1 MCVCPLEES
10 HTWTK
15 RRKPSWESKQKR
27 GGTSTPM
34 ASGPRPSSP
43 HPLPKAQLMFQR
55 STESSSTGL
64 CRCWDTLSWV
74 LLLLVLVLWP
84 WLLVSPLARRS
95 RASSAARRKL
105 WTWIRALGNFSYLLG
120 LWNERYL
127 GGGVCVFSLLHTHPC
142 RLCIPVFASYWRW
155 SIWLISRFQ
164 RKLIYQTLNWKQVSL
179 CFYDPSL
186 DCAEARCCEHFSP
199 CISFNRFPKGLHV
212 ETIETEK
219 VRIRRVLPVVLLRS
233 RFFPPEESLK
243 HWCGNCV
250 HAEGAL
256 HPGQQSRRRRAQ
268 KKGTAETGERA
279 GWFQRNLSLFRGR
292 KRFDYRIFWT
302 IEPSFFF
309 CFF

>member
-1 MCVCPLEES
+1 
-10 HTWTK
+10 
-15 RRKPSWESKQKR
+15 
-27 GGTSTPM
+27 M

-74 LLLLVLVLWP
+74 LLLLVFVLWP

-95 RASSAARRKL
+95 RASSAAQRKH

-120 LWNERYL
+120 LWNEWYL
-127 GGGVCVFSLLHTHPC
+127 GGGVCVFSLLHTHLC

-219 VRIRRVLPVVLLRS
+219 VRIRRVLPVVLLHSCFSPRGK
-233 RFFPPEESLK
+233 FEILMWEL
-243 HWCGNCV
+243 C
-250 HAEGAL
+250 A
-256 HPGQQSRRRRAQ
+256 RRRSVTSRS
-268 KKGTAETGERA
+268 AESTTTSAKEGNS
-279 GWFQRNLSLFRGR
+279 RNWR
-292 KRFDYRIFWT
+292 KSRLVSEEFKPFHRKETIWLPYFPDYRAK
-302 IEPSFFF
+302 FFF
-309 CFF
+309 CFVF